1 MKRFAVCC
9 ALALGSLCASISAAS
24 ATDWIDIDDDS
35 YAAIA
40 YSPATGHYAYAYN
53 YGSRWSAEKA
63 ALRQLDEEDGRIV
76 CWVNNG
82 FCALALGDDVGCWGT
97 GYEWGDGASNLDAAN
112 RARSECSERTS
123 GAHVVLVLSSDGQVI
138 QKPSRTTYVTSYG
151 D

>member
-1 MKRFAVCC
+1 MKRFVVCC
-9 ALALGSLCASISAAS
+9 ALALGSLCGSISAAN

-40 YSPATGHYAYAYN
+40 YSQSTGRYAYAYN

-63 ALRQLDEEDGRIV
+63 ALRQLDKEDGKIV

-82 FCALALGDDVGCWGT
+82 FCALALGDDVGCYGT

-112 RARSECSERTS
+112 RARSECAKRTA
-123 GAHVVLVLSSDGQVI
+123 GAHVVLVISSDGQVI
-138 QKPSRTTYVTSYG
+138 QKPSSSYLTSLAE
-151 D
+151 